1 MYLWCM
7 VSLRFVLDFTGALF
21 GLGYMFGIAKRTPW
35 AWPLGIISCCFF
47 AWLCH
52 LESMWTQAA
61 VQWLNVLLGFWG
73 WYSWNKNTLPRT
85 MTSRQKGFL
94 VIMLLISALILF
106 LGVGNNTLPWVDWL
120 CLVCSLVATVLTIRM
135 FRENWYLWMVVNG
148 TTAWIAFEGELYF
161 LSGLSTLYF
170 LLSIYGQFQWR
181 NTQ

>member
-1 MYLWCM
+1 M
-7 VSLRFVLDFTGALF
+7 VE
-21 GLGYMFGIAKRTPW
+21 RTSW
-35 AWPLGIISCCFF
+35 
-47 AWLCH
+47 
-52 LESMWTQAA
+52 
-61 VQWLNVLLGFWG
+61 LLGLVFLEQ
-73 WYSWNKNTLPRT
+73 NTLPRT

-94 VIMLLISALILF
+94 VIMLMISALILF

-148 TTAWIAFEGELYF
+148 TTAWIAFEGELFF